1 MLVEDNATPHDD
13 QIGGV
18 NHQSDVRPNALREA
32 NILHS
37 AFFGH
42 PLPPPS
48 STTDIICKK
57 KKVALPKNERQCIG
71 GHRETIFGLSFSH
84 DGRYMATASQDSTI
98 CIWEVATHKLV
109 NTLSEG
115 MDNKF
120 ECLRVAWMD
129 MDDEN
134 SMNDGGEQYL
144 LASAGADGIVRLWSA
159 SSIEKGGKH
168 LNWHFAGSLDHYKLT
183 KHDESDSGG
192 NKVPEQANNEEEEG
206 EEEADRP
213 QIYTLQF
220 IQSKARTI
228 LMTSTNGCIHLHN
241 IVEDTDS
248 SETTENGT
256 IIKRRK
262 VVPYRSHHF
271 CNVKDGNVFG
281 GQRNPTN
288 ELYVFDASYCKSSQ
302 LLGVALSDGSCR
314 VLSLHHGT
322 NGNEPSCHE
331 QCVLR
336 LPPDYFPG
344 GNGGHLTALSWD
356 QTGTRLA
363 TCIGSG
369 RVVLWSL
376 QIANENGINVLHA
389 SCISVLEGGELP
401 TYVLS
406 LPYLLYTYLIL
417 YLTRYHWYV
426 PFICKVMMMVD
437 HYLVQSIVVEKMRS
451 VHHD

>member
-1 MLVEDNATPHDD
+1 MLVEDNSVAHHD

-18 NHQSDVRPNALREA
+18 DHQSEVRHNALREA

-48 STTDIICKK
+48 SATDIICKK
-57 KKVALPKNERQCIG
+57 KKVVVSPKNERQCIG

-84 DGRYMATASQDSTI
+84 DGRYIATASQDSTI
-98 CIWEVATHKLV
+98 CIWEVAKHRLV
-109 NTLSEG
+109 ATLSEG
-115 MDNKF
+115 MDVKF

-129 MDDEN
+129 MDEN
-134 SMNDGGEQYL
+134 SINDEEGEQYL

-159 SSIEKGGKH
+159 SSSIEKGGKD
-168 LNWHFAGSLDHYKLT
+168 LIWHCAGILDHYELAKN
-183 KHDESDSGG
+183 DESDCGSS
-192 NKVPEQANNEEEEG
+192 NVLPEQANEEEE
-206 EEEADRP
+206 EEEDRP

-220 IQSKARTI
+220 IQSNARTI

-241 IVEDTDS
+241 VVEDTVS
-248 SETTENGT
+248 SQTTQNGA

-262 VVPYRSHHF
+262 LVSYTSHHF
-271 CNVKDGNVFG
+271 FNVNDGNVFG

-288 ELYVFDASYCKSSQ
+288 ELYVFDASYCKTSQ

-331 QCVLR
+331 QCILR

-376 QIANENGINVLHA
+376 QIANENGVNVLHA
-389 SCISVLEGGELP
+389 SCISVLEGGELLTFVITLLLPFSVP
-401 TYVLS
+401 T
-406 LPYLLYTYLIL
+406 
-417 YLTRYHWYV
+417 
-426 PFICKVMMMVD
+426 
-437 HYLVQSIVVEKMRS
+437 
-451 VHHD
+451 